1 MYADTYGADE
11 TFVNAVAPCLA
22 VSLPDL
28 SPGVF
33 PPDYNPNDGPDY
45 PGESS

>member
-11 TFVNAVAPCLA
+11 TFVNAVTPCLA